1 MSEIVALF
9 EVVALVIF
17 SAICS
22 GLNVAFMSLDIS
34 DLRRQAKLGNKA
46 AGRILPLRRQAHL
59 SLSSILLTNVA
70 IISAT
75 SLVLDQW
82 FTGLV
87 AGALSTLLIVVF
99 GEALPQAIFTRH
111 ALKFTAIFAP
121 LLQLMI
127 IITYPVSKP
136 LQLLIDRMLGKAPNE
151 LESRR
156 ELGIIISEHALSKR
170 SELDEDEIEII
181 RGALS
186 LSQKRVRD
194 IMLPIEKVYYLMPD
208 TIIDDEKI
216 DEIKASGHSRIPIL
230 NRRLT
235 KCYGLLLVKDLVDI
249 DFDEKDYRADDL
261 TLHPTTMVGSMTA
274 LDTILRKIVGSHT
287 HLLPVEK
294 NDKIAGIVTAEDLI
308 EEIIGQE
315 IEDESDH
322 RRGILLLKNKHKV

>member
-1 MSEIVALF
+1 MRDIIPF
-9 EVVALVIF
+9 IEVVALVTF

-46 AGRILPLRRQAHL
+46 ANRILPLRLNAHL
-59 SLSSILLTNVA
+59 SLASILLTNVA

-82 FTGLV
+82 FTGFI
-87 AGALSTLLIVVF
+87 AGAITTLLIVIF
-99 GEALPQAIFTRH
+99 GEALPQAIFARH
-111 ALKFTAIFAP
+111 ALKFTAVFVP

-127 IITYPVSKP
+127 VITYPVSKP
-136 LQLLIDRMLGKAPNE
+136 LQLLIDKMLGKAPME

-156 ELGIIISEHALSKR
+156 ELGIIISEHARSKR
-170 SELDEDEIEII
+170 SELDEEEIEII

-186 LSQKRVRD
+186 LSEKRVRD
-194 IMLPIEKVYYLMPD
+194 IMLPIEKVYYLTPD

-216 DEIKASGHSRIPIL
+216 DEIKASGHSRIPIF

-235 KCYGLLLVKDLVDI
+235 KSYGILLVKDLVDI
-249 DFDEKDYRADDL
+249 DFDENEYRADDL
-261 TLHPTTMVGSMTA
+261 TIHPSTMVGSMTA
-274 LDTILRKIVGSHT
+274 LDTVLRKIVGSHT

-294 NDKIAGIVTAEDLI
+294 NDKIAGIITTEDLI

-315 IEDESDH
+315 IEDEFDH
-322 RRGILLLKNKHKV
+322 RRGLLLLKNKK